1 MKPHSAKLLPLEAP
15 SKETSQTRRRAPRVL
30 ELQEVV
36 VTGIGVVLP
45 GCDDSSVFWQQ
56 LSQGQTQLSIEPDP
70 AQQMPCA
77 IGRVRN
83 FDPARYL
90 RRFQASKY
98 RSCHREQLLYLA
110 SIAQAAESAGFD
122 LDGETQHEIGLFD
135 GTSRGSFAFWYD
147 TLRQRLENRGS
158 ALTLKEISRGMPG
171 QAVGVAAAMFGLTGP
186 TYTFNGTCASGVIA
200 IGNAYRELQTGRV
213 EMAFAT
219 GHDAALVEPMFE
231 MYRDAGLLS
240 EESADASFAISPYSL
255 HGGNAFGE
263 GAVSLVLETRAHAE
277 RRGANVLAEI
287 CGFRHGNG
295 GQHPTE
301 VDFSGDRPAEVIE
314 DILAEAETTERSIDF
329 VLGHGNGVRGS
340 DISELN
346 YMKQV
351 FGDRCR
357 HVPLISTKPVYGHTL
372 GASGA
377 LNAAAAT
384 LMLLNDYVIPTVGID
399 ERKAVRGFNH
409 QANVGVSR
417 RLNSG
422 LVVAL
427 GIGGQNAALMLRK
440 G

>member
-1 MKPHSAKLLPLEAP
+1 MTPHSVKLLPVEAIG
-15 SKETSQTRRRAPRVL
+15 KETSQTRRRAPRVL

-36 VTGIGVVLP
+36 VTGLGIVLP
-45 GCDDSSVFWQQ
+45 GCDDPSLFWQQ

-70 AQQMPCA
+70 AQQLPCA
-77 IGRVRN
+77 IGRVKD
-83 FDPARYL
+83 FDPAKYL
-90 RRFQASKY
+90 KGFESSKY

-110 SIAQAAESAGFD
+110 SIAQAADHAQFR
-122 LDGETQHEIGLFD
+122 LDSSTQHGIGLFD

-147 TLRQRLENRGS
+147 TLRQRLESRGS

-186 TYTFNGTCASGVIA
+186 TYTFNGTCAAGLIA

-213 EMAFAT
+213 EMAFAS
-219 GHDAALVEPMFE
+219 GHDAALVGPIFE
-231 MYRDAGLLS
+231 MYRDAGLLN
-240 EESADASFAISPYSL
+240 EEASDARLAISPYSL

-263 GAVSLVLETRAHAE
+263 GAVTLVLETRSHAE
-277 RRGANVLAEI
+277 RRGAPILAEV

-301 VDFSGDRPAEVIE
+301 VDFTGDRPAEVIE
-314 DILAEAETTERSIDF
+314 DVLEEAEATERSIDF

-351 FGDRCR
+351 FGERSR

-377 LNAAAAT
+377 VNAAAAS

-409 QANVGVSR
+409 QANVGASR
-417 RLNSG
+417 KLNAG
-422 LVVAL
+422 MVVAL

-440 G
+440 T